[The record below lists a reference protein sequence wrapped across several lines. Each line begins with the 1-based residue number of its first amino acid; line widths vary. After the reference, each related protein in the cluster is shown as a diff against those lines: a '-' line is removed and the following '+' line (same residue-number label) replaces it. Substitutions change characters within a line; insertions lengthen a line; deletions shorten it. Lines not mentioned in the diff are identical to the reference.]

1 MADASPVCGGVL
13 ADAKCD
19 VRKSKT
25 ATKNSTARLMHWI
38 MTTIPGDNLIGRTTI
53 QLARQPRT
61 RRGQGGKLP
70 SCLSPKFSEKQQN
83 FGEILCNNLQTTL
96 VICWRRAGV
105 APPSAE

>member
-61 RRGQGGKLP
+61 RRGQGA
-70 SCLSPKFSEKQQN
+70 SCRPVYPP
-83 FGEILCNNLQTTL
+83 NLAKNSKTL
-96 VICWRRAGV
+96 VKSCVITFKLLWRFAGDGRG
-105 APPSAE
+105 